1 MWSDYRDATALVSV
15 LTLIVW
21 IAVFLKFA
29 GG

>member
-1 MWSDYRDATALVSV
+1 MWTDYRDAVALYSV
-15 LTLIVW
+15 LMLIVW